1 MSAMVDVAFTVNGH
15 PTTLAVAAH
24 ESVLTAL
31 RDRLDLAGAKLACG
45 EGEGGACT
53 IIVDDISVNACLMP
67 APDLEG
73 RTVRTIEGLW
83 EGDGLSRVQ
92 EAFVRHGAVQC
103 GFCTPGMVMQATHM
117 IERQPELSDEAV
129 RRGLEGN
136 TCRCT
141 GYSKIVAAVVEVSRD
156 AAQDTLQDTQ
166 QDTAQAAG

>member
-1 MSAMVDVAFTVNGH
+1 MSAMVDVSFTLNGH
-15 PTTLAVAAH
+15 ATTLGVAVH

-31 RDRLDLAGAKLACG
+31 RGRLDHAGAKLSCG
-45 EGEGGACT
+45 EGECGACT

-73 RTVRTIEGLW
+73 RSVRTVEGLW
-83 EGDGLSRVQ
+83 EGDGMSKVQ

-103 GFCTPGMVMQATHM
+103 GFCTPGMVMQATHL
-117 IERQPELSDEAV
+117 IEQQPELSDADV

-141 GYSKIVAAVVEVSRD
+141 GYSKIVAAVMEVSRD
-156 AAQDTLQDTQ
+156 AAQKSGQEP
-166 QDTAQAAG
+166 AKAAE